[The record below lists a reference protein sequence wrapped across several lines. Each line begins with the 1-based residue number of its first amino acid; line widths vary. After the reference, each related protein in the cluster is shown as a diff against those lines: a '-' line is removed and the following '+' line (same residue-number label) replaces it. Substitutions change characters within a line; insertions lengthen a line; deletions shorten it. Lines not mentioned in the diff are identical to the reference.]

1 MTGFDG
7 DAEQYALMNMELAQD
22 QREALVARV
31 TRTEGTAD
39 AASAVL
45 NCQLALAWCLLRWS
59 LPCGDKIQ
67 KLPSFSMTGATRLQ
81 LTEVKWVTFQM
92 GKRQFPF

>member
-1 MTGFDG
+1 M
-7 DAEQYALMNMELAQD
+7 LS
-22 QREALVARV
+22 LVARV

-67 KLPSFSMTGATRLQ
+67 KLPSFSMTGATRLMRVANGTDPASAPLSSLWSAGRAQ
-81 LTEVKWVTFQM
+81 NAAPKEEPLS
-92 GKRQFPF
+92 RA

>member
-22 QREALVARV
+22 QREALVARD

-45 NCQLALAWCLLRWS
+45 NCQLALA
-59 LPCGDKIQ
+59 
-67 KLPSFSMTGATRLQ
+67 
-81 LTEVKWVTFQM
+81 
-92 GKRQFPF
+92 